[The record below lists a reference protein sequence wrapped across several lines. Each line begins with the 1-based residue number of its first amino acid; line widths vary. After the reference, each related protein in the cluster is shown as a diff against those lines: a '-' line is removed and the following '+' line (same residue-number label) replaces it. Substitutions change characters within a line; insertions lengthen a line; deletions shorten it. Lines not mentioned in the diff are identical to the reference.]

1 MGHQQVSAELLI
13 YSKHSRNKHL
23 GFHYLNSL
31 RDKLSIEVD
40 GGTDYVLLM
49 HNIELEYQTDTVLE
63 GAEFQMHWSSDY
75 RFPQLLQVTLL

>member
-23 GFHYLNSL
+23 GFHYLNGL

-49 HNIELEYQTDTVLE
+49 HNIELEYQTDT
-63 GAEFQMHWSSDY
+63 GIS
-75 RFPQLLQVTLL
+75 RFDAACSWRGRISNALKFWL